1 MSYHRENYQAAM
13 AMKSA
18 VF

>member
-1 MSYHRENYQAAM
+1 MRYHRENYEAAM

-18 VF
+18 MF